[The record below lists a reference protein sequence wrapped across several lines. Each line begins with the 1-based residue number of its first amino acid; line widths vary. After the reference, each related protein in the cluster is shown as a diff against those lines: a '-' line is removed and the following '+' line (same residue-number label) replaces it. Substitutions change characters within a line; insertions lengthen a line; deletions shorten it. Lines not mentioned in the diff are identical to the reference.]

1 MERAEAGVSIQTQTS
16 SEVQARV
23 GHWGTTNK
31 KMPTD
36 LEYVDKF
43 PALDSVIILEIV
55 KSGGGDHQ
63 AIMSTLEE
71 MHQLAIFQQHV
82 AGVVDAAGGK

>member
-1 MERAEAGVSIQTQTS
+1 
-16 SEVQARV
+16 
-23 GHWGTTNK
+23 
-31 KMPTD
+31 MPTD

-55 KSGGGDHQ
+55 NSGGDHHK
-63 AIMSTLEE
+63 IMSTLEE

-82 AGVVDAAGGK
+82 AGVADAAAGK

>member
-1 MERAEAGVSIQTQTS
+1 MRVRALEQ
-16 SEVQARV
+16 
-23 GHWGTTNK
+23 TNK
-31 KMPTD
+31 KMTTD

-55 KSGGGDHQ
+55 KSGGDHHK
-63 AIMSTLEE
+63 IMSTLEE

-82 AGVVDAAGGK
+82 AGVVDAAAGK